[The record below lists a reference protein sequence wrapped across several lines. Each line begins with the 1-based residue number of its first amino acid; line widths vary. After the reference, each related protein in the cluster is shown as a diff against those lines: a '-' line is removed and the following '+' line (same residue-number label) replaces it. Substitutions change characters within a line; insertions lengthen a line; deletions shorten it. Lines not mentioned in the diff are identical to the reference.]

1 MVLENAACRNVGS
14 RGRWHFDR
22 EKVHPE
28 IMLNSIPAVK
38 GEVQT
43 VLGAISAQELG
54 VTMVHEHLLIDLT
67 CLFQN
72 PEEAGERA
80 RSREPVSL
88 ANLAWVRRNW
98 NSSLDNLRLDNEALA
113 IEEAMQL
120 KLAGGGSLV
129 EVSNI
134 GLARDPAGLQRI
146 SRATGLN
153 VVMGSG
159 YYVDVAHPA
168 GMDDKSE
175 EDIEAEIVNDITQ
188 GVGPF
193 SVRAGIIGELGCSS
207 PLTKNEIKVLR
218 AGARAQQR
226 TGAAISIHIG
236 RDPHS
241 PVDIANCLEAAGAD
255 LSRVVLGHM
264 DRIAHPMPILT
275 ELASRG
281 CSIAFDTFGQ
291 ETWVYPFN
299 PSDRLSDVQR
309 VDILVSLI
317 EAGFGDKLMVSH
329 DVGYKHRLD
338 KYGGCGYAHILT
350 TVVPHHMRRK
360 GITEQ
365 QLQAILV
372 NNPARMLAFE

>member
-1 MVLENAACRNVGS
+1 
-14 RGRWHFDR
+14 
-22 EKVHPE
+22 
-28 IMLNSIPAVK
+28 MLTPPPAVR

-43 VLGAISAQELG
+43 VLGPIPARALG

-67 CLFQN
+67 CLFME
-72 PEEAGERA
+72 PGEAGERR

-88 ANLAWVRRNW
+88 DNLAWVRRNW
-98 NSSLDNLRLDNEALA
+98 NSSLDNLRLDDETLA
-113 IEEAMQL
+113 IEEVMQL
-120 KLAGGGSLV
+120 KLAGGSALV

-146 SRATGLN
+146 ARATGLN

-159 YYVDVAHPA
+159 YYVDVAHPP
-168 GMDDKSE
+168 GMDAKSE
-175 EDIEAEIVNDITQ
+175 ADIEQEIVNDITQ
-188 GVGPF
+188 GVGHF

-241 PVDIANCLEAAGAD
+241 PVEIVDCLDAAGAD
-255 LSRVVLGHM
+255 LSRVILGHM
-264 DRIAHPMPILT
+264 DRIAHPMETLT
-275 ELASRG
+275 QLASRG

-299 PSDRLSDVQR
+299 PSDRLSDIQR
-309 VDILVSLI
+309 VDILVALI
-317 EAGFGDKLMVSH
+317 DSGFGDKLMVSH

-360 GITEQ
+360 GITEL

-372 NNPARMLAFE
+372 DNPARLLALV